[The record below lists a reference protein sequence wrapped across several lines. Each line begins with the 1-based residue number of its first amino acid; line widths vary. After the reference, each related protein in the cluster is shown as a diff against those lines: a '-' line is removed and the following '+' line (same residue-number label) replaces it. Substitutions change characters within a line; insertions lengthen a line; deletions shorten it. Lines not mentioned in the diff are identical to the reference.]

1 MSGKGEK
8 SKMTVAPRISFV
20 STCLH
25 IAFVSAAFTAVS
37 SSSSSS
43 MYQEV
48 ETRHL
53 AVEVGTNVIFNCT
66 SNKRAIWTK
75 LILDGQSPRVEYIT
89 IGKQLYDV
97 DLAGKFR

>member
-25 IAFVSAAFTAVS
+25 IAFVSATFTAVS
-37 SSSSSS
+37 SSSSSL
-43 MYQEV
+43 YQEV

-53 AVEVGTNVIFNCT
+53 AVEVGTDVIFNCT

-75 LILDGQSPRVEYIT
+75 LTLDGQSPRVEYIT